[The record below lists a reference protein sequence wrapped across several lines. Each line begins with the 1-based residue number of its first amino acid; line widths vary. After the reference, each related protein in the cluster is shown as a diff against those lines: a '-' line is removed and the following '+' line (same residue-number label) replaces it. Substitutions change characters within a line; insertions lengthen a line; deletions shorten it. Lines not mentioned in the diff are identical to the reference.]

1 LNPARWGVRFRSA
14 GPEERSLA
22 WVFALGAGS
31 ALVLAPLVPRIAP
44 FVPACPFHALTGMP
58 CPGCGSTRALVALV
72 GGDFAAALGW
82 NPVAALAILGGWTV
96 AAIAP
101 LWVLLDG
108 PLPALAPVLPARSRW
123 LLGGMLA
130 LNWAYLLARR
140 F

>member
-22 WVFALGAGS
+22 RVFALGAGS

-72 GGDFAAALGW
+72 RGDFAGALGW

-96 AAIAP
+96 AAVAP
-101 LWVLLDG
+101 LWIFLDG

-140 F
+140 I